1 MSLASSPVPPAATPA
16 APAVRRFPW
25 ELLGLLGLGVL
36 WWLLTLPSV
45 TGSPFLT
52 QFSPAQALPA
62 LGRLLSEG
70 TLWEHILVSLRRVLL
85 GLGLAFL
92 VGAPLGVLVG
102 SSRVLERATEPAFQF
117 LRMISPLSWMPLAV
131 MVLGIGDAP
140 IYLLL
145 ALAGLWPIL
154 FAAAGGVKNL
164 SPQWLDLGRSLSAT
178 RGEMLWHITLP
189 GILGS
194 LLQGV
199 RLAIGTLWILLVP
212 CEMLGVRAG
221 LGYFILDT
229 RDRLA
234 YPELMAT
241 VLVIGVLGYLLDLA
255 ARWLVGR
262 FQPG

>member
-1 MSLASSPVPPAATPA
+1 MSLAASSPEAQGKSGRP
-16 APAVRRFPW
+16 FPFPV
-25 ELLGLLGLGVL
+25 ELLGLLGLGLL
-36 WWLLTLPSV
+36 WWLLTLPAM
-45 TGSPFLT
+45 TGTPFLG
-52 QFSPAQALPA
+52 QFSPGAALPA
-62 LGRLLSEG
+62 LTRLLAEG
-70 TLWEHILVSLRRVLL
+70 TLWEHLLVSLKRVMV
-85 GLGLAFL
+85 GLGLAF
-92 VGAPLGVLVG
+92 VIGAPLGLLVG
-102 SSRVLERATEPAFQF
+102 SSRLLERATEPAFQL

-131 MVLGIGDAP
+131 MVLGVGDAP

-164 SPQWLDLGRSLSAT
+164 NASWLDLGRSLSAT
-178 RGEMLWHITLP
+178 RGEMFWHITLP

-241 VLVIGVLGYLLDLA
+241 VVLIGLLGYLLDAA

-262 FQPG
+262 FQGNT